1 MNYYSGVILVT
12 KENSILLQQRDN
24 KPGIKNRNG
33 ITTFGGAMNKNETPL
48 EGAIR
53 ELQEETNLKPN
64 PEELIFFKDFLKQE
78 DDGSETTLK
87 IFLLNNVER
96 EGLEI
101 YEGQGYVEIR
111 GEDDLSN
118 YNLTPTGRKIVTEYF
133 NRD

>member
-12 KENSILLQQRDN
+12 KENTILLQQRDN
-24 KPGIKNRNG
+24 KPGIKNPNC
-33 ITTFGGAMNKNETPL
+33 ITTFGGAMNDNETPL

-64 PEELIFFKDFLKQE
+64 PEELIFFEDFLKQE
-78 DDGSETTLK
+78 DDGSDTTLK
-87 IFLLNNVER
+87 IFLLNNVEK

-111 GEDDLSN
+111 KEDDLSN
-118 YNLTPTGRKIVTEYF
+118 INLSPTGKKIVMEYF
-133 NRD
+133 NRF